1 MQSNMKRH
9 ALAAAISLVMLGGI
23 STAYAEVN
31 VQCPGDNNGDAV
43 PEIATTGQNGGPVK
57 CMHLVAG
64 DGFAEMSDGHPMY
77 TFGFAN
83 KTGID
88 PNIVISEGILAAR
101 WSGSKIELDE
111 GDEFYLSLTNV
122 GTVMRP
128 DLFDPHTVHFHG
140 FPNAATVFDGVPEV
154 SISINMGST
163 LTYYYNVVE
172 PGTFLYHCHVEA
184 TEHMEMGMLANL
196 YVHPKQD
203 ADGYGDVGGISTV
216 AGRKGG
222 PGGPDGYQGYTY
234 NDADGT
240 TGWHVEAPV
249 QVSGFDTKFHD
260 AHIQVQPLPF
270 STLHTNYPQI
280 NGRGYPD
287 TVLDNVNDYPKGI
300 LDVTATGPGTYNE
313 YVTTTLQMGP
323 PQNSDGTPWLD
334 QGVDLNNGEV
344 SQDMGSA
351 ITVQSG
357 QKLLLRFSNV
367 SIDRFFTMTAPGLKM
382 MVVGTGAK
390 QMRSPDGSKNLYVES
405 SSINFGGGEA
415 QDVIIDT
422 TGVAPGTYF
431 LTASEFYTMSNA
443 TELDGGLITEIV
455 VN

>member
-1 MQSNMKRH
+1 MQSKLTRN
-9 ALAAAISLVMLGGI
+9 ALAAAITLVLMGGMG
-23 STAYAEVN
+23 AVRAEVN
-31 VQCPGDNNGDAV
+31 VQCPGDTNGDAV
-43 PEIATTGQNGGPVK
+43 PETAMTGPNGGPVK

-64 DGFAEMSDGHPMY
+64 DGFTEMSDGHPMY

-83 KTGID
+83 KTGVLPQD
-88 PNIVISEGILAAR
+88 VIAEGILAAR
-101 WSGSKIELDE
+101 WSGSKIELEE

-154 SISINMGST
+154 SIAINMGST

-172 PGTFLYHCHVEA
+172 PGTYLYHCHVEA

-203 ADGYGDVGGISTV
+203 ATGYGDVSGISTV

-222 PGGPDGYQGYTY
+222 PGGPDGFQGYTY
-234 NDADGT
+234 DDNDGS

-249 QVSGFDTKFHD
+249 QVSGFDSKFHD

-270 STLHTNYPQI
+270 STLKTNYPQI

-287 TVLDNVNDYPKGI
+287 TVLDNVNDFPKGI
-300 LDVTATGPGTYNE
+300 VSVVSGDYPN
-313 YVTTTLQMGP
+313 YVSNTLQMKA
-323 PQNSDGTPWLD
+323 PQNDDGSPWLD
-334 QGVDLNNGEV
+334 GGVPLNNGEV
-344 SQDMGSA
+344 SQDLGAA
-351 ITVQSG
+351 ITVNAG
-357 QKLLLRFSNV
+357 DKLLLRFSNV

-382 MVVGTGAK
+382 RVVGTGAE
-390 QMRSPDGSKNLYVES
+390 QMRSTDGTKNIYVDTA
-405 SSINFGGGEA
+405 SINFGGGEA
-415 QDVIIDT
+415 QDVIVDT

-431 LTASEFYTMSNA
+431 LTASELYMMSNA
-443 TELDGGLITEIV
+443 TQLDGGLITEIV

>member
-1 MQSNMKRH
+1 MKSNLQRN
-9 ALAAAISLVMLGGI
+9 ALAAAISLVLLGGMGM
-23 STAYAEVN
+23 AQAEVN
-31 VQCPGDNNGDAV
+31 VQCPGDTNGDAV
-43 PEIATTGQNGGPVK
+43 PETPMTGQNGGPVK

-83 KTGID
+83 KTGVAEQD
-88 PNIVISEGILAAR
+88 VISEGILAAR
-101 WSGSKIELDE
+101 WSGSKIELEE

-172 PGTFLYHCHVEA
+172 PGTYLYHCHVEA

-203 ADGYGDVGGISTV
+203 VTGYGGDPSTIS
-216 AGRKGG
+216 GRKGG
-222 PGGPDGYQGYTY
+222 SGPWGYTY
-234 NDADGT
+234 NDGDGT
-240 TGWHVEAPV
+240 TAFDVEAPI
-249 QVSGFDTKFHD
+249 QVSGFDSTFHD

-270 STLHTNYPQI
+270 STLRTNYPQI

-287 TVLDNVNDYPKGI
+287 TVLDNVNDYPAGI
-300 LDVTATGPGTYNE
+300 VDVTAPTYQN
-313 YVTTTLQMGP
+313 YVNNTLQMP
-323 PQNSDGTPWLD
+323 APQNGDASPWLD
-334 QGVDLNNGEV
+334 VDVDLNNGEV
-344 SQDMGSA
+344 SQEMGAA
-351 ITVQSG
+351 ISVTSG

-382 MVVGTGAK
+382 RVVGTGAEL
-390 QMRSPDGSKNLYVES
+390 MRSADGTKNIYVDTAS
-405 SSINFGGGEA
+405 VNFGGGEA

-422 TGVAPGTYF
+422 AGVAPGTYF
-431 LTASEFYTMSNA
+431 LTASEFYMMSNA
-443 TELDGGLITEIV
+443 SQLDGGLITEIV